1 MSNVYTPE
9 SSYVTNI
16 ANIVC
21 LFWFNNDLHT
31 LGGAGYDPLT
41 TPTYRFKSFI
51 CSVLQQSQL
60 TPTALSLALYYIYR
74 LKSKPISAHA
84 NSEYRVFT
92 TALVLANKF
101 LDDNTYTNVTWAK
114 MTKLPLA
121 EISVME
127 IEFLKCL
134 QYRLVVRDAEW
145 TGWQSQLLSWLRL
158 AASINQPPP
167 PPPPQLKRKRT
178 LSPCPD
184 EAATANANYCCCQYC
199 IMTTTPPNKR
209 IRRAPTFDLPPYPTP
224 STSPYVVPSVG
235 FVYQTPPY
243 S

>member
-1 MSNVYTPE
+1 MSTPD

-21 LFWFNNDLHT
+21 LFWFNNDLHN
-31 LGGAGYDPLT
+31 LRAYDPLT

-158 AASINQPPP
+158 AASINRPPPP
-167 PPPPQLKRKRT
+167 PPPPQMTNKRKRS
-178 LSPCPD
+178 SPTPD
-184 EAATANANYCCCQYC
+184 DANCCCQYC
-199 IMTTTPPNKR
+199 MVQNKR
-209 IRRAPTFDLPPYPTP
+209 MRGPELPPYPTP
-224 STSPYVVPSVG
+224 STSPYIDVVSAG
-235 FVYQTPPY
+235 LVYPTPPY